1 MTEKEIKKKTI
12 VAIGD
17 IHGLDYWRAIVE
29 RHPDCLTVFLGD
41 YLDPYRA
48 ISRRELLENLQAII
62 EQKKSRPD
70 DVVLLLGNH
79 DMHYFSPYARMGS
92 RFDFGICKEASALF
106 TANLQLFQYAYQEG
120 NKVFTHAGISQGWW
134 QDDFHGDDT
143 CPIAEQLNHPTE
155 EQMGALCRVGY
166 ARGGEFGRHGGI
178 FWADRSE
185 LSDPLHGYTQI
196 VGHNPVPEITT
207 REGDEGAKIVFC
219 DSLRY
224 GNYFFIDESKE
235 L

>member
-1 MTEKEIKKKTI
+1 MTEIKQKPI

-17 IHGLDYWRAIVE
+17 IHGLDSWRTIVE
-29 RHPDCLTVFLGD
+29 KHTDCRIVFLGD

-166 ARGGEFGRHGGI
+166 ARSGEFGRHGGI

-207 REGDEGAKIVFC
+207 REGSEGAKIVFC
-219 DSLRY
+219 DSLCC
-224 GNYFFIDESKE
+224 GNYLFIDASGES
-235 L
+235 

>member
-41 YLDPYRA
+41 YLDPYDAIPRSALLDNLRA
-48 ISRRELLENLQAII
+48 IIDL
-62 EQKKSRPD
+62 KKSRPD

-79 DMHYFSPYARMGS
+79 DMHYFNPYARMGT
-92 RFDFGICKEASALF
+92 RFDFGICKEASSLF
-106 TANLQLFQYAYQEG
+106 LENLHLFRYAYQEG
-120 NKVFTHAGISQGWW
+120 NKVFTHAGISQWWW

-178 FWADRSE
+178 FWADSSE
-185 LSDPLHGYTQI
+185 LWNPLHGYTQI

>member
-1 MTEKEIKKKTI
+1 M
-12 VAIGD
+12 
-17 IHGLDYWRAIVE
+17 
-29 RHPDCLTVFLGD
+29 GD

-134 QDDFHGDDT
+134 QDDFHGDNT

-207 REGDEGAKIVFC
+207 REGSEGAKIVFC
-219 DSLRY
+219 DSLCC
-224 GNYFFIDESKE
+224 GNYLFIDASGES
-235 L
+235 